1 MYVTHA
7 ASKLSSSA
15 PLVSG
20 MRSSTLLPS
29 SGSTIS
35 ACAAADTHSPAHR
48 FIKVTGAVVD
58 EGGDDEEDD
67 EALLLLLLLL
77 LLGMMA
83 VPPPSSEGSTVAQLG
98 TNVSAGGTSPC
109 TGGGG
114 GGAEAAE
121 AERAR
126 AAKKPNGDEAGD
138 EADGRRRTEGEHLGA
153 CLGDVEDMEQDL
165 CRIIARRT
173 PPEALW
179 TSMVL

>member
-35 ACAAADTHSPAHR
+35 ACAAVDTHSPAHR

-67 EALLLLLLLL
+67 EALLLLLLL

-138 EADGRRRTEGEHLGA
+138 EADGRRRTEGEHLG
-153 CLGDVEDMEQDL
+153 GVEDMEQDL

>member
-20 MRSSTLLPS
+20 MRAAPAPP

-35 ACAAADTHSPAHR
+35 ACAAVDTHSPAHR
-48 FIKVTGAVVD
+48 FIKVTGAVVG

-83 VPPPSSEGSTVAQLG
+83 VPPRVPRDRPSPSWAR
-98 TNVSAGGTSPC
+98 TSP
-109 TGGGG
+109 GRGVAVHGRRG

-138 EADGRRRTEGEHLGA
+138 EADGRRRTEGEHLG
-153 CLGDVEDMEQDL
+153 GVEDMEQDL